1 MPSPIA
7 HLSVGYA
14 IYRHYKKRLPEQEV
28 AVWKLPL
35 QMILVAGLSMLP
47 DLDVIPAI
55 IFRDMERYHNN
66 FSHSVLFAIPVAFIV
81 AGIFRR
87 IYGSSFWLWFAICL
101 ISFDL
106 HVFMD
111 ALTAER
117 GVMMFWPITDARFAS
132 PMKIFY
138 GLQWGLGWFS
148 FWHLWTIFTEALF
161 GAIVIMAMNY
171 FDKRRDRANTLISTE
186 N

>member
-14 IYRHYKKRLPEQEV
+14 IYRHYKNRLLEPGRHT
-28 AVWKLPL
+28 WKLPL
-35 QMILVAGLSMLP
+35 QMVLVAGLSMLP

-55 IFRDMERYHNN
+55 LLKDMQRYHNN
-66 FSHSVLFAIPVAFIV
+66 FSHSLLFAVPVAFVV
-81 AGIFRR
+81 AGIFHRLYR
-87 IYGSSFWLWFAICL
+87 SNFWLWFVICL
-101 ISFDL
+101 VSYDL

-117 GVMMFWPITDARFAS
+117 GVMMFWPITDERFAS
-132 PMKIFY
+132 PVKIFY

-148 FWHLWTIFTEALF
+148 LWHLWTIFTEALF
-161 GAIVIMAMNY
+161 GLVVIVAMNY
-171 FDKRRDRANTLISTE
+171 FDKRRNKSSTFISTE
-186 N
+186 K